1 MPKPHDDPSLAIA
14 VEMMQKAAWSLCDYA
29 NRCDSD
35 DQFAAFCRST
45 AKSLR
50 KRADKI
56 IPPDD
61 EFEKLG
67 NVVPFERQKA

>member
-1 MPKPHDDPSLAIA
+1 MAYMETDDDVKEGVLAMQDAACRFMAAAYRLSSDDPFAVALIA
-14 VEMMQKAAWSLCDYA
+14 
-29 NRCDSD
+29 
-35 DQFAAFCRST
+35 T